1 MRPRP
6 RGQAAVELLALLP
19 VIALAALV
27 AWQMVVAGH
36 VLTVAGAAARTGVRA
51 AEVGAPA
58 GPAAL
63 AALPA
68 RYAMSG
74 EVVALE
80 DAPGGARV
88 RVRVAVPR
96 LVPLL
101 PEPGDVV
108 LEAGAD
114 AAVAAL
120 RR

>member
-1 MRPRP
+1 MR
-6 RGQAAVELLALLP
+6 
-19 VIALAALV
+19 
-27 AWQMVVAGH
+27 
-36 VLTVAGAAARTGVRA
+36 
-51 AEVGAPA
+51 
-58 GPAAL
+58 